1 MKKWIFFILLICV
14 STVFPAA
21 ETTLSGKVSDGLLLM
36 REEEKLARDVYTFL
50 YKSTGQQIFRNIA
63 SSEQTHMDQILRLL
77 DFYGIPDPVSG
88 FDYGQFKSGEMKALY
103 KELTETGAKSLE
115 NALKTGAT
123 IEDLDIRD
131 LKLLISE
138 TSETSIITVYES
150 LLKGSRNHMRS
161 FISSMNRYGYRYNPI
176 YITPKEFEEIITSP
190 MERGN

>member
-1 MKKWIFFILLICV
+1 MPEMYTHSCINLPV
-14 STVFPAA
+14 SKY
-21 ETTLSGKVSDGLLLM
+21 S
-36 REEEKLARDVYTFL
+36 
-50 YKSTGQQIFRNIA
+50 RNIA

-77 DFYGIPDPVSG
+77 ELYGIPDPVSG
-88 FDYGQFKSGEMKALY
+88 FDYGQFKSVEMKALY

-138 TSETSIITVYES
+138 TSEPSIITVYES

-161 FISSMNRYGYRYNPI
+161 FISSMNRSGYSYNPVLHN
-176 YITPKEFEEIITSP
+176 S
-190 MERGN
+190 ERI